1 MARTINPRAARGRVR
16 AYRPRSPAAAWSSS
30 SRSAVGAHDPVP
42 AQHPA
47 STGYNPL
54 LEALQLWR
62 RERAKQ
68 DAVPAYV
75 VAHDAT
81 LVAIAEDKPQSISQL
96 RRVKGM
102 GPVKLDSYGEDIIA
116 IVSSHSRN

>member
-1 MARTINPRAARGRVR
+1 MTE
-16 AYRPRSPAAAWSSS
+16 YS
-30 SRSAVGAHDPVP
+30 
-42 AQHPA
+42 
-47 STGYNPL
+47 PL

-75 VAHDAT
+75 VAHDVT
-81 LVAIAEDKPQSISQL
+81 LAAIAEDRPQSISQL

-102 GPVKLDSYGEDIIA
+102 GPVKLDSYGSEILAIIA
-116 IVSSHSRN
+116 ANGIAP